1 MNFGFTEEQLELQE
15 MVREFVEKEITPI
28 AGEMDAEN
36 ATRPELFKMAAD
48 MGLLNVI
55 VPEEY
60 GGLGL
65 DSVTVAMMY
74 EELGKGCAGVATS
87 MAANALATAPVLI
100 AGTDEQKRMWC
111 DILNEGGLAA
121 FALTEPGAGSDAG
134 GVSTRAV
141 HDKEKKTYTLNGTKA
156 FITNGGIADI
166 YLIFANTRKDG
177 GIRGLTAFIV
187 PKGTPGFKVGRKE
200 DKMGIRPSNTC
211 ELILDNV
218 VIPESNRVGREGQ
231 GFRIA
236 MQTLDSARPFVGAVS
251 VGLAQAALDVAVA
264 YAKERKQFG
273 QPIASFEMVQEMV
286 ADMAMKVDAARLL
299 VYRAC
304 AMRDEGVVFTKEAAM
319 AKCFAADTAMEV
331 TTNAVQIMG
340 GYGYSKEN
348 PAEKRL
354 RGHHGPERGRLYPGR
369 RYRRERPY
377 SVRLQRRSACGRIRR
392 DRQLRRQNIDAGAH
406 QHPCAHQPAA
416 GPGPGRRREP
426 AHLAA

>member
-1 MNFGFTEEQLELQE
+1 MNFLFTEEQLELQE

-28 AGEMDAEN
+28 AGAMDEEN
-36 ATRPELFKMAAD
+36 ATRPELFEKAAD

-87 MAANALATAPVLI
+87 MAANSLATAPVLL
-100 AGTDEQKRMWC
+100 AGNDEQKRMWC

-121 FALTEPGAGSDAG
+121 FALTEPSAGSDAG
-134 GVSTRAV
+134 GVATRAV
-141 HDKEKKTYTLNGTKA
+141 HDKENGTYILNGTKA

-200 DKMGIRPSNTC
+200 DKMGIRSSNTC

-218 VIPESNRVGREGQ
+218 VIPEANRVGREGQ

-236 MQTLDSARPFVGAVS
+236 MQTLDSARPFVGAVA
-251 VGLAQAALDVAVA
+251 VGLAQAALDMAVA

-273 QPIASFEMVQEMV
+273 QPIASFQMVQNMV

-304 AMRDEGVVFTKEAAM
+304 SMRDAGEVFTKEAAM
-319 AKCFAADTAMEV
+319 AKCYAADVAVQV
-331 TTNAVQIMG
+331 TTDAVQIMG

-348 PAEKRL
+348 PAEKRM
-354 RGHHGPERGRLYPGR
+354 RDAKIMQIYEGTNQIQRLVIANKVMY
-369 RYRRERPY
+369 
-377 SVRLQRRSACGRIRR
+377 
-392 DRQLRRQNIDAGAH
+392 
-406 QHPCAHQPAA
+406 
-416 GPGPGRRREP
+416 
-426 AHLAA
+426 

>member
-1 MNFGFTEEQLELQE
+1 MVAEDAFCSDTMCGCGVYQSSYFRRMTMNFLFTEEQLELQE

-28 AGEMDAEN
+28 AGAMDEEN
-36 ATRPELFKMAAD
+36 ATRPELFEKAAD

-87 MAANALATAPVLI
+87 MAANSLATAPVLL
-100 AGTDEQKRMWC
+100 AGNDEQKRMWC

-134 GVSTRAV
+134 GVATRAI
-141 HDKEKKTYTLNGTKA
+141 HDKENGTYILNGTKA

-218 VIPESNRVGREGQ
+218 VIPEANRVGREGQ

-236 MQTLDSARPFVGAVS
+236 MQTLDSARPFVGAVA
-251 VGLAQAALDVAVA
+251 VGLAQAALDMAVA

-273 QPIASFEMVQEMV
+273 QPIASFQMVQNMV

-304 AMRDEGVVFTKEAAM
+304 SMRDAGEVFTKEAAM
-319 AKCFAADTAMEV
+319 AKCYAADVAVQV
-331 TTNAVQIMG
+331 TTDAVQIMG

-348 PAEKRL
+348 PAEKRM
-354 RGHHGPERGRLYPGR
+354 RDAKIMQIYEGTNQIQRLVIANKVMY
-369 RYRRERPY
+369 
-377 SVRLQRRSACGRIRR
+377 
-392 DRQLRRQNIDAGAH
+392 
-406 QHPCAHQPAA
+406 
-416 GPGPGRRREP
+416 
-426 AHLAA
+426 